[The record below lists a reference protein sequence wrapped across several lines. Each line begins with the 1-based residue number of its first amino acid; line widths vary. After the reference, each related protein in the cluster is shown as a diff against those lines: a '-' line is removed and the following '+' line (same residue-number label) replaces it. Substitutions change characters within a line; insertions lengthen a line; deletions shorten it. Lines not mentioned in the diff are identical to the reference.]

1 MIPAMCANGYSG
13 RRGLHQRGP
22 TPRENP
28 FPLRTGPVRE
38 EGMAMAGRRQWIA
51 LILSG
56 VFPGLGQFYL
66 QAWGKGAAFLIGGVV
81 AMWALGELISIQDLI
96 TGLLPHPLA
105 ILGLL
110 LALLAVFLWSI
121 ADAWISAR

>member
-1 MIPAMCANGYSG
+1 
-13 RRGLHQRGP
+13 
-22 TPRENP
+22 
-28 FPLRTGPVRE
+28 
-38 EGMAMAGRRQWIA
+38 MAGRRQWIA

-66 QAWGKGAAFLIGGVV
+66 QAWGKGAAFLIVGVV
-81 AMWALGELISIQDLI
+81 AMWALGEMISIQDLM

-121 ADAWISAR
+121 VDAWISAR

>member
-1 MIPAMCANGYSG
+1 
-13 RRGLHQRGP
+13 
-22 TPRENP
+22 
-28 FPLRTGPVRE
+28 
-38 EGMAMAGRRQWIA
+38 MAGRRQWIA

-66 QAWGKGAAFLIGGVV
+66 QAWGKGVAFLIFGVV
-81 AMWALGELISIQDLI
+81 ALWALGELISIQDLI

-121 ADAWISAR
+121 VDAWISAR

>member
-1 MIPAMCANGYSG
+1 M
-13 RRGLHQRGP
+13 REKGL
-22 TPRENP
+22 T
-28 FPLRTGPVRE
+28 V
-38 EGMAMAGRRQWIA
+38 AGRRQWIA

-66 QAWGKGAAFLIGGVV
+66 HAWGKGAAFLIAG
-81 AMWALGELISIQDLI
+81 AAATWALADLISVQDVM

-105 ILGLL
+105 SLGVL
-110 LALLAVFLWSI
+110 LALLAVFIWSI

>member
-1 MIPAMCANGYSG
+1 
-13 RRGLHQRGP
+13 
-22 TPRENP
+22 
-28 FPLRTGPVRE
+28 
-38 EGMAMAGRRQWIA
+38 MAGRRQWVA

-66 QAWGKGAAFLIGGVV
+66 RAWGKGAAFLIGGC
-81 AMWALGELISIQDLI
+81 ATFWALGKLISLQDLL

-105 ILGLL
+105 ALAAL
-110 LALLAVFLWSI
+110 LALLVVFIWSI

>member
-1 MIPAMCANGYSG
+1 
-13 RRGLHQRGP
+13 
-22 TPRENP
+22 
-28 FPLRTGPVRE
+28 
-38 EGMAMAGRRQWIA
+38 MAGRRQWIA
-51 LILSG
+51 MILSG

-66 QAWGKGAAFLIGGVV
+66 QAWGKGAAFLIVGVA
-81 AMWALGELISIQDLI
+81 AMWALGEMISVQDLM

-121 ADAWISAR
+121 VDAWISAR

>member
-1 MIPAMCANGYSG
+1 M
-13 RRGLHQRGP
+13 
-22 TPRENP
+22 T
-28 FPLRTGPVRE
+28 
-38 EGMAMAGRRQWIA
+38 MAGRRQWIA

-66 QAWGKGAAFLIGGVV
+66 QAWGKGVAFLIFGVV
-81 AMWALGELISIQDLI
+81 ALWALGELISVQDLM

-105 ILGLL
+105 TLGAL

>member
-1 MIPAMCANGYSG
+1 
-13 RRGLHQRGP
+13 
-22 TPRENP
+22 
-28 FPLRTGPVRE
+28 
-38 EGMAMAGRRQWIA
+38 MAGRRQWIA

-66 QAWGKGAAFLIGGVV
+66 RAWGKGAAFLIAGV
-81 AMWALGELISIQDLI
+81 AATWALVDLISIQDLM

-105 ILGLL
+105 ILGVF
-110 LALLAVFLWSI
+110 LALLAVFIWSI

>member
-1 MIPAMCANGYSG
+1 
-13 RRGLHQRGP
+13 
-22 TPRENP
+22 
-28 FPLRTGPVRE
+28 
-38 EGMAMAGRRQWIA
+38 MAGRRQWIA

-121 ADAWISAR
+121 VDAWISAR